1 MDLNIFFL
9 YLFQLNKKIIRIF
22 FLLIIIFNLIKKTP
36 NINLF
41 LSYLNI
47 KYEIIRNERYLSL
60 YTNKLRKINKYK
72 KSFTPK
78 ISIISPIYNSEKF
91 LLRLLKSIQNQN
103 ILDIEIIM
111 VDDFSIDNS
120 VKLIEKY
127 KKEDNRIV
135 LIKNKK
141 NKGTFINRNIGVL
154 FSKGKYIILPDP
166 DDILSKNIIN
176 FCYKFAEKY
185 NYEIVRY
192 KLYLGN
198 DKIHLNEIVK
208 VHKNKPIYQPK
219 LSTYI
224 FYGINELE
232 IIDFGLCN
240 KFFKREVYIKAINL
254 LKKAYFNKYLLY
266 SEDSLINYMIYR
278 TAKSFFFLK
287 KIGYYY
293 VHNYVSITNNLFS
306 KSELKI
312 KNELFFLKIIFKFSK
327 NNNYQKDISNL
338 LLNRFLQKRLIDKTF
353 SYNSSII
360 YYFHNIIKNY
370 LDNKF
375 ITNNNK
381 NFLKIYKKIIE
392 NIKFKN

>member
-312 KNELFFLKIIFKFSK
+312 KNELYFLKIIFKFSK

>member
-1 MDLNIFFL
+1 M
-9 YLFQLNKKIIRIF
+9 IR
-22 FLLIIIFNLIKKTP
+22 KTP
-36 NINLF
+36 NIKLF

-60 YTNKLRKINKYK
+60 YTYESRKINKYK

-120 VKLIEKY
+120 VQLIEKY

-176 FCYKFAEKY
+176 FCYKYAEKY
-185 NYEIVRY
+185 NYEIVRF
-192 KLYLGN
+192 KLYLG
-198 DKIHLNEIVK
+198 KGIIHLNEIVK
-208 VHKNKPIYQPK
+208 FLKNNPIYQPK

-224 FYGINELE
+224 FYGNNELE

-240 KFFKREVYIKAINL
+240 KFFKREVYIRAINL
-254 LKKAYFNKYLLY
+254 LKKTYFNKYILY

-278 TAKSFFFLK
+278 IAKSFFFIK

-293 VHNYVSITNNLFS
+293 VHNYLSITNNLFS

-312 KNELFFLKIIFKFSK
+312 KSELFFLNIIFEFSK

-338 LLNRFLQKRLIDKTF
+338 LLNNFLQKRLIDKRF
-353 SYNSSII
+353 AYNNSII
-360 YYFHNIIKNY
+360 YYFYNIIKNY

-381 NFLKIYKKIIE
+381 YFLENYKNIIE
-392 NIKFKN
+392 NIKKNN